1 MWFPLCEQCACGGQW
16 LMWKLILST
25 IWVLGLTVRSS
36 GLAVITLPLSY
47 LTVPDVLDKDL

>member
-25 IWVLGLTVRSS
+25 IWALGLTVRSS